1 MRTFTA
7 TAFGAA
13 LLAASTTIPV
23 ASWAQ
28 TTTSSTT
35 TTTASGT
42 AAPESSRKAQVEQR
56 IADMHATLHITPAE
70 DPAFNTFAQVM
81 LDNAQAMDA
90 IVNRNESDLSM
101 RTAVQTLQQY
111 AAVTEQHAQNV
122 QKLSAAFGT
131 MYAMLSPAQ
140 QKMADEMFR
149 NAATERQQNKDQKAG
164 G

>member
-1 MRTFTA
+1 MRFITA
-7 TAFGAA
+7 TTLGAA
-13 LLAASTTIPV
+13 LLASTMLLPSTT
-23 ASWAQ
+23 WAQ
-28 TTTSSTT
+28 TKTDA
-35 TTTASGT
+35 TTAS
-42 AAPESSRKAQVEQR
+42 ASSSRQEKVEQR
-56 IADMHATLHITPAE
+56 IADMHATLHITAAE

-90 IVNRNESDLSM
+90 LVNKNENDLSM

-131 MYAMLSPAQ
+131 MYATLSPDQ
-140 QKMADEMFR
+140 QKIADEMFR
-149 NAATERQQNKDQKAG
+149 NAATERQDKKDQKTG

>member
-1 MRTFTA
+1 MRTTTA
-7 TAFGAA
+7 TALGAA
-13 LLAASTTIPV
+13 LLASTMLLPV
-23 ASWAQ
+23 TGWAQ
-28 TTTSSTT
+28 TTPTT
-35 TTTASGT
+35 TTMAATTAP
-42 AAPESSRKAQVEQR
+42 AASSRKAQVEQR

-90 IVNRNESDLSM
+90 ISNANENDLSM
-101 RTAVQTLQQY
+101 RTAVQALQQY
-111 AAVTEQHAQNV
+111 AAVTQQHAQNV

-131 MYAMLSPAQ
+131 MYATLSPAQ

-149 NAATERQQNKDQKAG
+149 NAATERQERKDQKAG